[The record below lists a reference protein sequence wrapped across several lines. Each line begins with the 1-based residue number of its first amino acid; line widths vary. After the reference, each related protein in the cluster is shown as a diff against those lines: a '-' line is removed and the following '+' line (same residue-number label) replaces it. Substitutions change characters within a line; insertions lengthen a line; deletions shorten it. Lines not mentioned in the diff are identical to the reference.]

1 MLKEFRDFVMRGN
14 VVDLAVAVVIGAA
27 FGAVV
32 TAFVAGFLTPL
43 IGAIGGLPDFS
54 KESFEVNGSVFKWGA
69 FVNALIAF
77 SLISAVVFFAVVRPM
92 KTLQDRLGTGQQHDK
107 PVQTCGECLSDI
119 PAAAR
124 RCAFCAQ
131 PVIAGGGA

>member
-1 MLKEFRDFVMRGN
+1 MLKEFRQFVMRGN

-32 TAFVAGFLTPL
+32 TAFVGGFLTPL

-54 KESFEVNGSVFKWGA
+54 RETFSLNGSVFRWGA
-69 FVNALIAF
+69 FVNALISF
-77 SLISAVVFFAVVRPM
+77 VMISAVVFFFVVRPM
-92 KTLQDRLGTGQQHDK
+92 KKLQDHLGTGQQDDK
-107 PVQTCGECLSDI
+107 PVKTCAECLSDI
-119 PAAAR
+119 PAAAA

-131 PVIAGGGA
+131 PQAGSA